1 MPEYSE
7 FERLCH
13 RLRFPLDTPGE
24 HHSEDSHYL
33 PEFVA
38 RVRSSG
44 LQVMP
49 TTVPGVAQAVSAVA
63 KGLHVAREP
72 EVYIVAD
79 SEPNAFVPPLSSD
92 RRPIVVLNSGLVSLL
107 SLNELMFAVAHELAH
122 LGLRH
127 TFREPVPRP
136 TSEFQALQI
145 RSIQRY
151 AEISADRVALTCTRS
166 VFVAAR
172 VMLQLASGLPSEHLG
187 LDIDAFIRQIDREPG
202 EISREWEL
210 ALSHPSMPFRLWAL
224 LRFSHSDVY
233 AESTHQGGDGAP
245 IGEIDQQISSRLAEM
260 GDGRLT
266 EMEANLYQVSL
277 VWAGTAMVMDDDII
291 EDTEIT
297 ALERLVGEELAEKAI
312 TFARSNGRD
321 AVLTKLADSLSKA
334 SATSLATRR
343 RLDQAVQAFAMSLDL
358 DLRSTGAG
366 RVFQECLSLR

>member
-13 RLRFPLDTPGE
+13 RLRFALDVPTGHE
-24 HHSEDSHYL
+24 VEDSHYL

-38 RVRSSG
+38 RVRSAG
-44 LQVMP
+44 LQVTP

-63 KGLHVAREP
+63 NGLHLAREP

-79 SEPNAFVPPLSSD
+79 SEPNAFVPPLSID

-107 SLNELMFAVAHELAH
+107 SQNELMFAVAHELAH

-127 TFREPVPRP
+127 TSRTPAPRQ
-136 TSEFQALQI
+136 TSEFQALQN

-187 LDIDAFIRQIDREPG
+187 LDIESFIRQIDREPG

-210 ALSHPSMPFRLWAL
+210 ALSHPSTPFRLWAL
-224 LRFSHSDVY
+224 LRFSHSDTY
-233 AESTHQGGDGAP
+233 TTLTNQGGCGAP
-245 IGEIDQQISSRLAEM
+245 IGEIDQQIALRFAEM

-266 EMEANLYQVSL
+266 EMEACLYRSSL
-277 VWAGTAMVMDDDII
+277 VWAGAAMVMDDDII
-291 EDTEIT
+291 EDGEVA
-297 ALERLVGEELAEKAI
+297 ALEHLVGEELAGKAI

-321 AVLTKLADSLSKA
+321 AVLTKLSESLA
-334 SATSLATRR
+334 RANAASLATRR

-358 DLRSTGAG
+358 DLSGTGAG
-366 RVFQECLSLR
+366 RVLQQCLSLR